1 MMMSKLAAANLSTL
15 RALLSAGGH
24 ADPHGGGEPYESPL
38 VAARTNGHIR
48 CVQLHIEAGADPS
61 LHVGVSQRTAEIY
74 AGLHGHAE
82 ILDYLLRL
90 KR

>member
-1 MMMSKLAAANLSTL
+1 MRSRPMPRRVAESWIQLFANSQ
-15 RALLSAGGH
+15 
-24 ADPHGGGEPYESPL
+24 
-38 VAARTNGHIR
+38 IR
-48 CVQLHIEAGADPS
+48 CVQLLIEAGADPS